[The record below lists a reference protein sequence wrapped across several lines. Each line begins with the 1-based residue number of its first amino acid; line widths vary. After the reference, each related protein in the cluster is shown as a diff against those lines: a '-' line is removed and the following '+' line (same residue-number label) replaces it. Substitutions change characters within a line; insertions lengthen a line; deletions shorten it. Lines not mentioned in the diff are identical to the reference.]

1 MSKDPHNKRS
11 IIEWAAA
18 GQPLGARGEGSESG
32 DVQVVAPFPEG
43 ILVGVIDG
51 LGHGSEAAQAARM
64 AAQIL
69 TAYAGEPV
77 QGLIERCHGK
87 LRDTRGAV
95 MSLAAFNGAESLI
108 TWIGVG
114 NVEGVLLRADL
125 MVDSRYEAI
134 SARGGIVGY
143 QLPPLRPT
151 TVSVARGDTLI
162 MATDGIRS
170 GFTVGVNLRHDP
182 RDIAESILTRHS
194 KGSDDSLVLVARYL
208 GGTCER
214 LTP

>member
-1 MSKDPHNKRS
+1 MKKDSNDKPS

-18 GQPLGARGEGSESG
+18 GRPLGTCSDGSESG

-51 LGHGSEAAQAARM
+51 LGHGPEAAQAAHT

-69 TAYAGEPV
+69 AAYAGEPV
-77 QGLIERCHGK
+77 QALLERCHGK
-87 LRDTRGAV
+87 LRNTRGAV
-95 MSLAAFNGAESLI
+95 MSLVSFNGAESLF

-114 NVEGVLLRADL
+114 NVETVLLRADPT
-125 MVDSRYEAI
+125 VDCRHESI

-143 QLPPLRPT
+143 HLPPLRAT
-151 TVSVARGDTLI
+151 AVSVERGDTLI

-170 GFTVGVNLRHDP
+170 EFTAGVNLRHDP
-182 RDIAESILTRHS
+182 QHIAESILTRHS

-208 GGTCER
+208 GGK
-214 LTP
+214 L